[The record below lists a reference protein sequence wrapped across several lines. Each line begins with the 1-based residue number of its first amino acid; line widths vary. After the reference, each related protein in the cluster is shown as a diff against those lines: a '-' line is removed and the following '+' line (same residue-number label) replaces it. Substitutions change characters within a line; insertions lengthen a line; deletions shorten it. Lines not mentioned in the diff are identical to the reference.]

1 MIKGAMTSEVLLITP
16 SYLLED
22 VRLGGVDVGSMTPPL
37 GILYVA
43 AMLQRHGY
51 RVNVLDM
58 HAEGVRTKSS
68 LAKHLKQTKPD
79 VVGISTLTSKFQ
91 NVTDIA
97 RISKEHFPDASIML
111 GGHFATFN
119 HDKILAKYRD
129 VDFIVR
135 GEGEETSM
143 EIVQEL
149 EKTNPGFSKIRGISY
164 RNNGRLKC
172 NTDRPL
178 LTDLDS
184 LPFPAFGLVSHL
196 SYGKL
201 GLLQGTSGN
210 LATTVTSRGCV
221 YKCTYCSNSSFT
233 GHTIRYRSPENV
245 IEELEHYVNTFGI
258 REFMFNDDNFTL
270 NKKRVL
276 KLCYLLRKN
285 SLDIEWY
292 TDGRVNQSDDTMYRE
307 MHRAGCRLIYY
318 GIESCVDRI
327 LKYYQ
332 KGTTYDMQKTGVKK
346 ARKAKLD
353 IVGSFILGAPIET
366 VEEMWETIKKAT
378 ALDLDYAQFNPLSV
392 YRGTPIWSQLVEEG
406 KIDDAARW
414 EETISG
420 FELNPNV
427 TLEDLPQLM
436 NDMHRYYFQRGAYIF
451 RQLFRLLIY
460 RRNLVLR
467 NLKNI
472 RNPRAIHNEIKRAL
486 YITTPEWGYCWLHE

>member
-1 MIKGAMTSEVLLITP
+1 MTSEVLLIAP

-37 GILYVA
+37 GLLYVA

-51 RVNVLDM
+51 RVDVLDM
-58 HAEGVRTKSS
+58 YAEGVRTKSA
-68 LAKHLKQTKPD
+68 LVERLEHTKPNI
-79 VVGISTLTSKFQ
+79 VGISTLTSKFQ

-97 RISKEHFPDASIML
+97 HISKELLPNVSIML

-119 HDKILAKYRD
+119 HDKILAKYHD

-135 GEGEETSM
+135 GEGEETSV
-143 EIVQEL
+143 ELVQQL
-149 EKTNPGFSKIRGISY
+149 EKSKPDFSKIAGISY
-164 RNNGRLKC
+164 RNNRRLKC

-178 LTDLDS
+178 LTDLDA
-184 LPFPAFGLVSHL
+184 LPFPAFELVSHL
-196 SYGKL
+196 TYGKL
-201 GLLQGTSGN
+201 GLLQGTAGN
-210 LATTVTSRGCV
+210 LGTMVTSRGCI

-245 IEELEHYVNTFGI
+245 IEELEHYMSKFGL

-285 SLDIEWY
+285 GLDIEWY
-292 TDGRVNQSDDTMYRE
+292 ADGRVNQSDDKMYRE
-307 MHRAGCRLIYY
+307 MHRAGCRLIYF
-318 GIESCVDRI
+318 GIESCVNRI
-327 LKYYQ
+327 LRYYR
-332 KGTTYDMQKTGVKK
+332 KGTTYEIQKAGVKK
-346 ARKAKLD
+346 ARKAQLD

-366 VEEMWETIKKAT
+366 VEEMWGTITKAT

-392 YRGTPIWSQLVEEG
+392 YRGTPIWSQLVAEG
-406 KIDDAARW
+406 KIDDYARW

-420 FELNPNV
+420 FELNPYV
-427 TLEDLPQLM
+427 SLEDLPPLM
-436 NDMHRYYFQRGAYIF
+436 TDMHRYYFQRITYIF
-451 RQLFRLLIY
+451 RQLFRLFVY
-460 RRNLVLR
+460 RKKLVLR
-467 NLKNI
+467 NLRNI
-472 RNPRAIHNEIKRAL
+472 RNPRAIHREIKRAL